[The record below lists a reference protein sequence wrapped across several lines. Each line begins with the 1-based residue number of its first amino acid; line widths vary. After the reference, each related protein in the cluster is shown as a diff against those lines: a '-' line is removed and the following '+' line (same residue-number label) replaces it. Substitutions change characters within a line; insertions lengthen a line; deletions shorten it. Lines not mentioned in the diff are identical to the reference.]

1 MLSSR
6 PGLWLVILY
15 LTLVSSPAAAIWPPP
30 TGSAQWTE
38 SQDIPEPEMLQD
50 ALVIK
55 MRQPAH
61 GAAAEDSDPRELLA
75 GLPVADVA
83 PLFAWPSPQGHG
95 ARPAAPRSPRL
106 AGVFRVSFRQPVD
119 VRELSRRLALD
130 PGVEY
135 AEPVFRARV
144 AATTNDPYLSSSGAW
159 GQPYQD
165 LWGLHQISAPT
176 AWDSATGQGIV
187 VAVID
192 TGSDLS
198 HPDLAANLWQNPGEI
213 PGNFQDDDG
222 NGFVDD
228 VRGWDFFNNDAD
240 PTDDHLHGT
249 HVAGTIAAVGNNGI
263 GVPGVAWQAR
273 IMSVKGLDAGGN
285 GFSDQLAEAI
295 LYAAENGAR
304 VVNMSWRYL
313 GVSQLVEDAL
323 AAAYD
328 LGVVLVAAAGN
339 ESWEASW
346 VHPASSRFVLCV
358 GASTPTDQRASFS
371 NYGASVDVLAPG
383 GADASDP
390 EGSNILSLRAG
401 FLSGTGGLLVGDHYL
416 RLQGTSMATPHVAG
430 LAALLLEERPG
441 LTIEE
446 VRQAIRRSAVDVVW
460 PGWDGDSGFG
470 RIDAAAALDGS
481 GIRGAA
487 RILSPRTREVLASHQ
502 VEVLGTATAT
512 AFSSYTLEYGL
523 GVSPL
528 TWTLVA
534 SSTVPVGRGR
544 LAIWDTS
551 SLEDGLYT
559 LRLTMIDAEGR
570 RFEDRLEVVV
580 DNVRITSPA
589 IDSVFRGGDTITL
602 TGWSQTGN
610 FSHYVLEYLDPATG
624 TWKSDGMTLTG
635 EGLAPVLGGV
645 LGTWNTSGVTQ
656 ADHYRI
662 RLTVHRQDGSS
673 DWAEVRVLV
682 DPSLRAGWP
691 RAFPNLSFG
700 WGVLSIM
707 DNLTAADIDL
717 DGTLELLLAQNEQV
731 HVLRHDGSYLPGWP
745 RTLPP
750 GVIAQTSPA
759 VGDLDGDG
767 RPEIAVVTNNSG
779 SFATALFRGDGT
791 PIGSVGPNGYS
802 MAIGDVLGDSRPEL
816 IVCDWPWPDFG
827 SYVYVWVLD
836 IHGNPLGTPYR
847 LEKLTPGATPWPFP
861 SRPVL
866 TDLDGDGKLDIV
878 VANINET
885 LELHAF
891 RGNGTALPG
900 FPLSLGVPAQVYP
913 FIQPAAADI
922 DADGWPEIIAGNESC
937 HTFAVSRT
945 GQILPGWPFQPA
957 GQFFSCGHPTL
968 SDLDGDGAAEIV
980 LGGYDNAFPGSAM
993 FVLNGQG
1000 QILPGWPQNWR
1011 GNFSFYGAGASA
1023 LADVDGDGAREL
1035 IVDGDGEFERS
1046 FALRGFELHGGTVP
1060 GFPKPTLK
1068 IGPYP
1073 SNTPAV
1079 LDLDADGL
1087 LEVAWI
1093 NFDAQIFVWNLG
1105 APARTSALD
1114 WPMYRH
1120 DAGHTGAVPSS
1131 LCALAAPQPLD
1142 FHTVT
1147 PCRVLDTRE
1156 ASGSPALASGV
1167 PRLLPVAGRCGIPPT
1182 AKSVAINVT
1191 VTAPTAPGH
1200 LSFTPGGC
1208 PITPGTSTINF
1219 PAGKTRANLAILPL
1233 ATNGTGGL
1241 TVFPALPSGNVHLI
1255 LDVTGY
1261 FE

>member
-1 MLSSR
+1 
-6 PGLWLVILY
+6 
-15 LTLVSSPAAAIWPPP
+15 
-30 TGSAQWTE
+30 
-38 SQDIPEPEMLQD
+38 MLQD

-55 MRQPAH
+55 MRQPAN
-61 GAAAEDSDPRELLA
+61 GVAADDSGPRELLA

-83 PLFAWPSPQGHG
+83 PLFAWPSPPAQGPG
-95 ARPAAPRSPRL
+95 TAGDRPARP
-106 AGVFRVSFRQPVD
+106 AGVFRVSFRAPVD

-144 AATTNDPYLSSSGAW
+144 AATTNDPYLSSSGGW
-159 GQPYQD
+159 GQAYQD
-165 LWGLHQISAPT
+165 LWGLHKISAPT

-187 VAVID
+187 VAVVD

-213 PGNFQDDDG
+213 PGNFQDDDN

-228 VRGWDFFNNDAD
+228 VRGWDFFNGDAD
-240 PTDDHLHGT
+240 PSDDNLHGT
-249 HVAGTIAAVGNNGI
+249 HVAGTIAAVANNGI
-263 GVPGVAWQAR
+263 GVPGVAWRAK
-273 IMSVKGLDAGGN
+273 IMSLKGLDAGGN
-285 GFSDQLAEAI
+285 GFTDQLAEAI
-295 LYAAENGAR
+295 VYAAENGAR
-304 VVNMSWRYL
+304 VVNMSWRYY
-313 GVSQLVEDAL
+313 GVSQVVEDAL
-323 AAAYD
+323 AMAYD
-328 LGVVLVAAAGN
+328 LGVVLVAASGN
-339 ESWEASW
+339 ESTDAWQA
-346 VHPASSRFVLCV
+346 HPASSRFVLCV
-358 GASTPTDQRASFS
+358 GASTPTDQRAPFS
-371 NYGASVDVLAPG
+371 NHGASLDVLAPG
-383 GADASDP
+383 GGDASDP
-390 EGSNILSLRAG
+390 EGSNILSLRVG
-401 FLSGTGGLLVGDHYL
+401 FLSGIGGLLVGDRYL

-481 GIRGAA
+481 GVRGTA
-487 RILSPRTREVLASHQ
+487 RILSPRAREVLASHQ
-502 VEVLGTATAT
+502 VEILGTATAA

-523 GVSPL
+523 GVSPV
-528 TWTLVA
+528 TWTLA
-534 SSTVPVGRGR
+534 TSSTVPVGRGR
-544 LAIWDTS
+544 LATWDTS
-551 SLEDGLYT
+551 ALTDGLYT
-559 LRLTMIDAEGR
+559 LRLTTIDAAGN
-570 RFEDRLEVVV
+570 RFEDRLEVVI

-589 IDSVFRGGDTITL
+589 MSSVFRGGDTVTL

-610 FSHYVLEYLDPATG
+610 FSHYVLEYLDPVTG

-635 EGLAPVLGGV
+635 GGLAPVLGGV
-645 LGTWNTSGVTQ
+645 LGTWNTSGVTR

-662 RLTVHRQDGSS
+662 RLTVHRYDGSL
-673 DWAEVRVLV
+673 DWAEITVIV

-691 RAFPNLSFG
+691 QGPLPNLSFG
-700 WGVLSIM
+700 WGFLSIM

-745 RTLPP
+745 QSLPP
-750 GVIAQTSPA
+750 NVIAQTSPA

-779 SFATALFRGDGT
+779 AFATALFRSDGT
-791 PIGSVGPNGYS
+791 PIGSVGPSGYFV
-802 MAIGDVLGDSRPEL
+802 AIGDVLGDSRPEL
-816 IVCDWPWPDFG
+816 IVCDWPWPDFK

-836 IHGNPLGTPYR
+836 IHGNSLGTPYR
-847 LEKLTPGATPWPFP
+847 LQKLTPGATSWPFP

-878 VANINET
+878 VANTNET

-891 RGNGTALPG
+891 HGNGTSLPG
-900 FPLSLGVPAQVYP
+900 FPLSLGIPTEQPVPY
-913 FIQPAAADI
+913 FQPAAADI
-922 DADGWPEIIAGNESC
+922 NADGWPEIIAGNESC
-937 HTFAVSRT
+937 QTFAVSRT
-945 GQILPGWPFQPA
+945 GQILPGWPVQPA
-957 GQFFSCGHPTL
+957 GQLFYCGPPSL

-980 LGGYDNAFPGSAM
+980 LGAFDNAIPGAAL

-1000 QILPGWPQNWR
+1000 QILPGWPRNWR
-1011 GNFSFYGAGASA
+1011 GDFSFYGAGAAA

-1035 IVDGDGEFERS
+1035 IVDGDGAFERS
-1046 FALRGFELHGGTVP
+1046 FALRGFDLHGGVVP
-1060 GFPKPTLK
+1060 GFPKPTVK
-1068 IGPYP
+1068 IGSYP

-1079 LDLDADGL
+1079 LDLDADGR
-1087 LEVAWI
+1087 LEMAWI
-1093 NFDAQIFVWNLG
+1093 NFDAQIFVWNLD

-1114 WPMYRH
+1114 WPMFRH

-1131 LCALAAPQPLD
+1131 LCALADPQPLD

-1147 PCRVLDTRE
+1147 PCRVLDTRDL
-1156 ASGSPALASGV
+1156 GGPALASGA

-1182 AKSVAINVT
+1182 AKSVVVNVT
-1191 VTAPTAPGH
+1191 VAAPTAAGH
-1200 LSFTPGGC
+1200 LSFNPGGC
-1208 PITPGTSTINF
+1208 PIIPGTSTINF
-1219 PAGKTRANLAILPL
+1219 PAGRTRSNLAILPL
-1233 ATNGTGGL
+1233 ATDGTGGV
-1241 TVFPALPSGNVHLI
+1241 TVFPSLAAGNVHLI